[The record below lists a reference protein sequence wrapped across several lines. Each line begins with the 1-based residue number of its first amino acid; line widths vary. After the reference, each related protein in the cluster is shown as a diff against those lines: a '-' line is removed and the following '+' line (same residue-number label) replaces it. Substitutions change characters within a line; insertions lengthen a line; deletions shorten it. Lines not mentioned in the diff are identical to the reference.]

1 MSFRAAFV
9 FIAMCSVSFALQATS
24 ALGADKEEKEAAF
37 SFADVKYYH
46 RFTEKDLHE
55 YTPEGQEDLGAWKD
69 MVTIN
74 YYPPV
79 KDGEAL
85 ANIANGVLGNYKRAK
100 ALIVKTDSVPR
111 TKEKEAEHLAVAVF
125 VRPEFAEVAF
135 ARIRMHEGVGTS
147 VVYSHR
153 TYGKDVK
160 EIGNE
165 VSEWLKKNGAATEKV
180 LMKWDAMPKVPAA
193 SK

>member
-1 MSFRAAFV
+1 MCFRAAFV
-9 FIAMCSVSFALQATS
+9 FIAMCSVSLALQATS
-24 ALGADKEEKEAAF
+24 ARGADKEAKEAAF

-85 ANIANGVLGNYKRAK
+85 ANIANGVLGNYKNAK

>member
-1 MSFRAAFV
+1 MSFRIAFV
-9 FIAMCSVSFALQATS
+9 FIAMCGVSFALQVTS
-24 ALGADKEEKEAAF
+24 ALGADKEAKEAAF

-55 YTPEGQEDLGAWKD
+55 YTPEGQEDLEAWKD

-74 YYPPV
+74 YYPMA

-85 ANIANGVLGNYKRAK
+85 ASIANGVLENYKRAK
-100 ALIVKTDSVPR
+100 ALIVRTDSVPR

-125 VRPEFAEVAF
+125 MRPEFAEVAF
-135 ARIRMHEGVGTS
+135 ARVRMHEGVGTS

-153 TYGKDVK
+153 IYGK
-160 EIGNE
+160 EIGDE

-180 LMKWDAMPKVPAA
+180 LMKWDAMPKVPMP
-193 SK
+193 K